1 MSRLFMALALAG
13 AAVAAPAQA
22 PDRNDGRVWIDA
34 GDYEGFH
41 AVTPERPSPLL
52 QTAADAFCRYW
63 KQATHAE
70 ITASP
75 VNEGRIN
82 VWLGA
87 DIVTREMLD
96 PADLEG
102 LSPEGSLV
110 RTYTPGMRYA
120 SKGARKQL
128 VIAGTT
134 DAGTLHG
141 VYTFFSQM
149 FGARWLAPG
158 VTLAPSAKFTLRNFE
173 LRSDAAVPFREAGVF
188 GQWHGAGAEEFRR
201 GVHLPAAFVPPPPGP
216 DLFRA
221 APGPVPAD
229 AANTAEY
236 GSDAGADRLA
246 EALAVLVRADGTADA
261 DTRAR
266 RERAAWPP
274 GTNTWSLNAVDWLAP
289 AGAAECAARDA
300 AEGAPAASL
309 LYTANRVAG
318 RLAELFPDAPPRVHL
333 LLAPAVRRAPKTL
346 RPAEHVIVQLSA
358 EDLDFSRPMEDP
370 ANAAFAGDLRGWSR
384 LGGTLWVA
392 DRAVNRRD
400 ARLPF
405 PNLHALPANVLFC
418 IQNGVSGVYALGG
431 LAEKEGSA
439 DLAELRGYLWA
450 QMLWNPDVPFDDLLR
465 EYCDI
470 YYGPAGAA
478 VLSVIGMQE
487 AAVKAS
493 GKPLRADDDG
503 AWLDAATLGPM
514 QKELETALALPNL
527 PPDKKPRVEA
537 VLASLNAVQAT
548 R

>member
-1 MSRLFMALALAG
+1 MTRLFMTLALAG

-41 AVTPERPSPLL
+41 AVTPEQPSPLL
-52 QTAADAFCRYW
+52 QTAAGAFCRYW
-63 KQATHAE
+63 KQATQSE

-75 VNEGRIN
+75 VNEGKIN

-87 DIVTREMLD
+87 NLVTKEMLN

-102 LSPEGSLV
+102 LSPEGALI

-128 VIAGTT
+128 IIAGKT

-158 VTLAPSAKFTLRNFE
+158 VTQPPSAKFTLLNFE
-173 LRSDAAVPFREAGVF
+173 LRSDAAVAFREAAVF

-216 DLFRA
+216 GLFRA
-221 APGPVPAD
+221 APEPVTSD
-229 AANTAEY
+229 AADTAEY

-246 EALAVLVRADGTADA
+246 EALAALVRAGDTADA
-261 DTRAR
+261 ETRAR

-274 GTNTWSLNAVDWLAP
+274 GTNTWSLNAIDWLVP
-289 AGAAECAARDA
+289 ACAAESAARDA
-300 AEGAPAASL
+300 AEGSAAASL
-309 LYTANRVAG
+309 LHTANRVAA

-333 LLAPAVRRAPKTL
+333 LLGPAVRRAPKTL
-346 RPAEHVIVQLSA
+346 RPAEHVIVQLST

-392 DRAVNRRD
+392 DQAVNRRD

-405 PNLHALPANVLFC
+405 PNLHTLSSNVLLC
-418 IQNGVSGVYALGG
+418 TQNGVSGVYALGG
-431 LAEKEGSA
+431 DTGKAGAA
-439 DLAELRGYLWA
+439 DFAELRAYLWA
-450 QMLWNPDVPFDDLLR
+450 QLLWNPDVSFDDLLH
-465 EYCDI
+465 EYCGL
-470 YYGPAGAA
+470 YYGPAGEA
-478 VLSVIGMQE
+478 VLAVIGMQE
-487 AAVKAS
+487 AAVKAA
-493 GKPLRADDDG
+493 GKPLRADDAC
-503 AWLDAATLGPM
+503 AWLDAAAAQPM
-514 QKELETALALPNL
+514 RQKLEAALALPNL

-537 VLASLNAVQAT
+537 VLASLNAAQGT
-548 R
+548 P